1 MGIRIHNTL
10 TGMKEDFVP
19 LTDGRVGIYFCGMT
33 VQERPHIG
41 HMRASMVFDVFR
53 RYFEYKGYEVMLIQ
67 NITDVDDKVIEKAR
81 ERATDY
87 RRVAEEYADEYL
99 FASDALGI
107 KRSTFFPRATQH
119 IQEIILLI
127 EKLFEKGI
135 AYEIDGDVYYEVSK
149 FKDYGKL
156 SKKKLEDLIS
166 GARIAVDERKRSP
179 ADFALWKASRE
190 GEPWWESPWG
200 RGRPGWHIECSAMS
214 MHYLGETFDIHGG
227 GADLIFPHHE
237 NEIAQSEAVTG
248 KPFARYW
255 MHNEWVTLGGEKM
268 SKSTGHFIPITEVLK
283 TREGDIIRLYL
294 LSTHYRSQIDYS
306 DERLASAES
315 ALERLANAL
324 SLEGDEGEISTSS
337 LSPQEVEVLNGI
349 SGSREEF
356 ERAMDDDFNTSRA
369 LSVLFDLARL
379 VNRCDRESMD
389 RRLITLGQKSLRDLG
404 RVLGLFEMG
413 AGAESSDDLVDPLLE
428 SIIGIRQSLRDEKNF
443 KAADLI
449 RERLEQLGVRLE
461 DKPDGT
467 VWKRK

>member
-19 LTDGRVGIYFCGMT
+19 LNDGRVGIYFCGMT

-41 HMRASMVFDVFR
+41 HMRASMVFDIFR
-53 RYFEYKGYEVMLIQ
+53 RYFEYRGYDVTLIQ

-81 ERATDY
+81 ERGTDY

-107 KRSTFFPRATQH
+107 KRSSFFPRATQH

-127 EKLFEKGI
+127 ERLFQRGI
-135 AYEIDGDVYYEVSK
+135 AYEIEGDVYYEVSK

-166 GARIAVDERKRSP
+166 GARVAVDERKRSP
-179 ADFALWKASRE
+179 ADFALWKASKE

-268 SKSTGHFIPITEVLK
+268 SKSTGHFVPITEVLK
-283 TREGDIIRLYL
+283 TREGDIVRLYL

-315 ALERLANAL
+315 ALERLNNAL
-324 SLEGDEGEISTSS
+324 SLEGGEGEISTSS
-337 LSPQEVEVLNGI
+337 LSPQEIEILNGI
-349 SGSREEF
+349 SGSRGEF
-356 ERAMDDDFNTSRA
+356 ESAMDDDFNTSKA

-379 VNRCDRESMD
+379 VNRADRESMD
-389 RRLITLGQKSLRDLG
+389 RRLITMGQKGLRELG

-413 AGAESSDDLVDPLLE
+413 RRSDSGDDLADPLLE
-428 SIIGIRQSLRDEKNF
+428 SIVGIRKVLRDERDF
-443 KAADLI
+443 RAADLI

-461 DKPDGT
+461 DKPEGT